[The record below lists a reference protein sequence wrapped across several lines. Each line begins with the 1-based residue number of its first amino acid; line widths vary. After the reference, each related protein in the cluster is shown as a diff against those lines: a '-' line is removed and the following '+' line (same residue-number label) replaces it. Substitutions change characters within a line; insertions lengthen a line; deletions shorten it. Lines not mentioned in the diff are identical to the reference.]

1 MGSDHA
7 EIGTPALST
16 CPLSKVQSVIRFK
29 DPKETLI
36 GAVVAAVLG
45 LHNVVVRRA
54 KLNRL
59 KEQSMLLPGEEA
71 VWRRKNLPGN
81 ELMVVS
87 YEEASTC
94 YHNFFTFARQRFAD
108 LRPLLPPFISHSS
121 SSHPPISHLF
131 HYLPSPQQN
140 PCLGTRTGDG
150 FSWESYELTARRAS
164 DFGAGL
170 VYLGLKP
177 GDRFGIYSVNNA
189 EWVLAEL
196 GGYCYGLV
204 NVSLYAT
211 LGQEAVNH
219 VVNHSEMVAVVC
231 SVETLSLLFK
241 ILPSSPACKTVIYMQ
256 GGGQSPSDAV
266 RQAAEEAGVH
276 STTLSSLFK
285 ALPSAPAVKTVIYM
299 QGGGQGPSDA
309 TLSSLFKA
317 LPSAPAVKTVIYM
330 QGGGQA
336 PSDADR
342 QTAEDAGVKLIPFS
356 QVEEW
361 GAQNPQEHTPPKPE
375 DLAVLMYTSG
385 TTVSGN
391 GTTVSGNGTTVTSN
405 GTTVSGDG
413 TTVSGNG
420 TTVSGDGTTVSGDG
434 TTVSGNGTTVSGDGT
449 TVSGNGTTVSGNG
462 TTVSGDGTTVSGDG
476 TTVSGD
482 GTTASGDGTTVSGDG
497 TTVSGNGTTVTGD
510 GTTASGDGTT
520 EHIPPKAEDLA
531 VLMYTSGTTVSGIG
545 TTVSGNGTTVSGDG
559 TTASGDGTTE
569 HIPPKAEDL
578 AVLMYTSG
586 TTRACTE
593 LMHTSGTTVSAH
605 RGAGALELG
614 VAGRR
619 AEWHWHHGDPKGVM
633 LTHRN
638 IIANT
643 TSCLAGD
650 PKGVMLTHRN
660 IIANTTS
667 CPAGD
672 PKGVMLTHRNIIAN
686 TTSCPA
692 VLGTSGVTL
701 GSGDRYL
708 SYLPL
713 AHIFERAALASM
725 YMQVGG
731 LQCLY
736 MQGVAV
742 GLFSG
747 KGVAVG
753 FYSGKVES
761 LLEDMGALK
770 PTVLFGV
777 PRLFN
782 RRVHDKGVAVGFYSG
797 KVKSLLEDMGA
808 LKPTVLLGVPRVFN
822 KVHDKGVAVGF
833 YSGKVESLLE
843 DMGALKPTVLFGVP
857 RVFNKVHDKVLQQ
870 VDAGSALK
878 RFLFNSAIGESAKV
892 LKAGGAFK
900 SLPLWDTLIF
910 KKDGAG
916 GGTERVFNKVHD
928 KVLQQVDA
936 GSALKRFLFNSAI
949 RESAKVLKAG
959 GAFKSLPLWDTL
971 IFKKVQAR
979 VGGCCRVI
987 LSGGAPISAATQ
999 QFLAIA
1005 FGCPALQGYGLSETS
1020 AAGTITALEDP
1031 NTGHVGPP
1039 QPSVDMKL
1047 APVPEMEYLPTDKPK
1062 PRGEICFRGAS
1073 VMVGYYKQ
1081 EEMTA
1086 EVIDSDGWF
1095 HTGDIGQVSAT
1106 GDVCGYVLGTSSVG
1120 ALFMDL
1126 MCALFMCVAGWCE
1139 QVNEDGTLTIIDRKK
1154 NIFKLAQGEYVAA
1167 EKLEV
1172 LYAGAA
1178 VVGQIFVYGDS
1189 FKSSLVAVVVPE
1201 KDVLSDWATSSGAL
1215 SADEASTASLAD
1227 LCALPG
1233 AKEYVL
1239 DELVKRAKATS
1250 MKGFEVVRGVTLEAE
1265 AFTTDN
1271 DLMTPSFKLKR
1282 PKLKAKYQAA
1292 IDELYTTLT

>member
-1 MGSDHA
+1 
-7 EIGTPALST
+7 ALST

-108 LRPLLPPFISHSS
+108 
-121 SSHPPISHLF
+121 
-131 HYLPSPQQN
+131 N
-140 PCLGTRTGDG
+140 PCLGTRTSDG

-231 SVETLSLLFK
+231 SVETLS
-241 ILPSSPACKTVIYMQ
+241 
-256 GGGQSPSDAV
+256 
-266 RQAAEEAGVH
+266 
-276 STTLSSLFK
+276 SL
-285 ALPSAPAVKTVIYM
+285 Y
-299 QGGGQGPSDA
+299 
-309 TLSSLFKA
+309 KA

-342 QTAEDAGVKLIPFS
+342 QAAEDAGVKLIPFS

-385 TTVSGN
+385 TT
-391 GTTVSGNGTTVTSN
+391 
-405 GTTVSGDG
+405 
-413 TTVSGNG
+413 
-420 TTVSGDGTTVSGDG
+420 
-434 TTVSGNGTTVSGDGT
+434 
-449 TVSGNGTTVSGNG
+449 
-462 TTVSGDGTTVSGDG
+462 
-476 TTVSGD
+476 
-482 GTTASGDGTTVSGDG
+482 
-497 TTVSGNGTTVTGD
+497 
-510 GTTASGDGTT
+510 
-520 EHIPPKAEDLA
+520 
-531 VLMYTSGTTVSGIG
+531 
-545 TTVSGNGTTVSGDG
+545 
-559 TTASGDGTTE
+559 
-569 HIPPKAEDL
+569 
-578 AVLMYTSG
+578 
-586 TTRACTE
+586 
-593 LMHTSGTTVSAH
+593 
-605 RGAGALELG
+605 
-614 VAGRR
+614 
-619 AEWHWHHGDPKGVM
+619 
-633 LTHRN
+633 
-638 IIANT
+638 
-643 TSCLAGD
+643 
-650 PKGVMLTHRN
+650 
-660 IIANTTS
+660 
-667 CPAGD
+667 GD

-725 YMQVGG
+725 YMQ
-731 LQCLY
+731 
-736 MQGVAV
+736 
-742 GLFSG
+742 
-747 KGVAVG
+747 
-753 FYSGKVES
+753 
-761 LLEDMGALK
+761 
-770 PTVLFGV
+770 
-777 PRLFN
+777 
-782 RRVHDKGVAVGFYSG
+782 
-797 KVKSLLEDMGA
+797 
-808 LKPTVLLGVPRVFN
+808 
-822 KVHDKGVAVGF
+822 GVAVGF

-878 RFLFNSAIGESAKV
+878 RFLFNSAIG
-892 LKAGGAFK
+892 
-900 SLPLWDTLIF
+900 
-910 KKDGAG
+910 
-916 GGTERVFNKVHD
+916 
-928 KVLQQVDA
+928 
-936 GSALKRFLFNSAI
+936 
-949 RESAKVLKAG
+949 ESAKVLKAG

-1095 HTGDIGQVSAT
+1095 HTGDIGQV
-1106 GDVCGYVLGTSSVG
+1106 
-1120 ALFMDL
+1120 
-1126 MCALFMCVAGWCE
+1126 
-1139 QVNEDGTLTIIDRKK
+1139 NEDGTLTIIDRKK

-1215 SADEASTASLAD
+1215 SADEAATASLAD

-1282 PKLKAKYQAA
+1282 PKLKSFTTDNDLMTPSFKLKRPKLKVGASWALRLVLPFETRSCWVKGMHGSKVAFSTENDLITPPFNLKRPKLKVGAA
-1292 IDELYTTLT
+1292 EM

>member
-1 MGSDHA
+1 MAEKENGISVGKVAGIAAWAAITQKLALPSLLRATELFVFNREAVVNSD
-7 EIGTPALST
+7 IILSLLALST

-45 LHNVVVRRA
+45 LHNVVVRHA

-87 YEEASTC
+87 YDEASTC

-108 LRPLLPPFISHSS
+108 
-121 SSHPPISHLF
+121 
-131 HYLPSPQQN
+131 N

-211 LGQEAVNH
+211 LGQEAVTH

-231 SVETLSLLFK
+231 SVEVS
-241 ILPSSPACKTVIYMQ
+241 
-256 GGGQSPSDAV
+256 GGERWCEV
-266 RQAAEEAGVH
+266 VCCVE
-276 STTLSSLFK
+276 TLSSLFK
-285 ALPSAPAVKTVIYM
+285 ALPSAPAVKN
-299 QGGGQGPSDA
+299 
-309 TLSSLFKA
+309 
-317 LPSAPAVKTVIYM
+317 VIYM

-342 QTAEDAGVKLIPFS
+342 QAAEAAGVKLIPFS

-361 GAQNPQEHTPPKPE
+361 GAQNPQEHIPPKPE

-385 TTVSGN
+385 TT
-391 GTTVSGNGTTVTSN
+391 
-405 GTTVSGDG
+405 
-413 TTVSGNG
+413 
-420 TTVSGDGTTVSGDG
+420 
-434 TTVSGNGTTVSGDGT
+434 
-449 TVSGNGTTVSGNG
+449 
-462 TTVSGDGTTVSGDG
+462 
-476 TTVSGD
+476 
-482 GTTASGDGTTVSGDG
+482 
-497 TTVSGNGTTVTGD
+497 
-510 GTTASGDGTT
+510 
-520 EHIPPKAEDLA
+520 
-531 VLMYTSGTTVSGIG
+531 
-545 TTVSGNGTTVSGDG
+545 
-559 TTASGDGTTE
+559 
-569 HIPPKAEDL
+569 
-578 AVLMYTSG
+578 
-586 TTRACTE
+586 
-593 LMHTSGTTVSAH
+593 
-605 RGAGALELG
+605 
-614 VAGRR
+614 
-619 AEWHWHHGDPKGVM
+619 GDPKGVM
-633 LTHRN
+633 L
-638 IIANT
+638 
-643 TSCLAGD
+643 
-650 PKGVMLTHRN
+650 M
-660 IIANTTS
+660 
-667 CPAGD
+667 
-672 PKGVMLTHRNIIAN
+672 HRNIIAN

-725 YMQVGG
+725 YMQHAVPRVFNRAHDKV
-731 LQCLY
+731 LQQVDATPPPLNHFLSHPSPFFPPF
-736 MQGVAV
+736 Q
-742 GLFSG
+742 
-747 KGVAVG
+747 GVAVG

-761 LLEDMGALK
+761 LLKDMGALK

-777 PRLFN
+777 PR
-782 RRVHDKGVAVGFYSG
+782 
-797 KVKSLLEDMGA
+797 
-808 LKPTVLLGVPRVFN
+808 VFN
-822 KVHDKGVAVGF
+822 KVHDKVLQQVDATPPPLNHFRSHSSPFSPPFQGVAVGF

-910 KKDGAG
+910 KKVQAPP
-916 GGTERVFNKVHD
+916 HAY
-928 KVLQQVDA
+928 VLLYNRCLHLGFPETRSLSVL
-936 GSALKRFLFNSAI
+936 SLFPTSLPATSSPLDNPC
-949 RESAKVLKAG
+949 LWTT
-959 GAFKSLPLWDTL
+959 SLPLPPTSL
-971 IFKKVQAR
+971 
-979 VGGCCRVI
+979 
-987 LSGGAPISAATQ
+987 PATSSPLDNPCLWTTSLPLPPTSLPATSSPLDNPCPPPSL

-1047 APVPEMEYLPTDKPK
+1047 APVPEMEYLPSDKPK

-1081 EEMTA
+1081 QEMTA

-1095 HTGDIGQVSAT
+1095 HTGDIG
-1106 GDVCGYVLGTSSVG
+1106 
-1120 ALFMDL
+1120 
-1126 MCALFMCVAGWCE
+1126 

-1178 VVGQIFVYGDS
+1178 VVAQIFVYGDS

-1215 SADEASTASLAD
+1215 SADEAATASLAD
-1227 LCALPG
+1227 LGMAFELNTTLPTPFHPCAPPSPPCHSCALPG
-1233 AKEYVL
+1233 AREYVLDELKCEIIPSSPSHPCTPLLSLSTAAPCQEQRSTFWITREYVL

-1250 MKGFEVVRGVTLEAE
+1250 MKGFEVVRGVALEAE
-1265 AFTTDN
+1265 AFTTEN